1 MTIKMVKM
9 TAKRKVRKGSVEKM
23 RELADAIVA
32 NPSDA
37 AALAAS
43 TILLLLK
50 LQAEAGVNIWPLRL
64 LGADPEN
71 NAIVVSIELPFPIS
85 ADSSGKRPT
94 HQENPIAY

>member
-1 MTIKMVKM
+1 MN
-9 TAKRKVRKGSVEKM
+9 RKKNRIEKGTEIDKLQ
-23 RELADAIVA
+23 ELAEAIVS
-32 NPSDA
+32 NPRDA

-50 LQAEAGVNIWPLRL
+50 LQVETGVNIWPLRL

-71 NAIVVSIELPFPIS
+71 NAIVISVELPFPIS
-85 ADSSGKRPT
+85 DSSGKRPT